1 MVSLGRWL
9 TSALPIGVDIGSTGV
24 RIAQLRR
31 HRMEYELHASA
42 LVDLPPGNLENGPS
56 DELARVLRRC
66 LGMVTT
72 RGRLT
77 VAAVPDAA
85 VEYHAV
91 MLPENAL
98 QAAGRQAAQVIR
110 FEVERLSTA
119 PMDGLELDFWTLPNT
134 NVPAPS
140 VLGATAPRD
149 LVLSRLQTLREAGL
163 DCASVDASA
172 AALCRFGVMLRPP
185 DQQTVWGILD
195 LGASH
200 GTLIVCVDDTPALI
214 RAVGTSGREW
224 TDAVA
229 AALNISTKSAE
240 LHKCDHGIAYTAS
253 GSSTSEPPGP
263 VATMI
268 LGSLRTHLHEMAAEI
283 KRSYEYVLG
292 CYPQREV
299 GDLML
304 VGGGAAMRNLPA
316 FLHDVLAVPV
326 RTAAEYLDEPTTTL
340 SVPPGERARLHRFAL
355 AIGLSA
361 GLET

>member
-1 MVSLGRWL
+1 MVSFGRWL
-9 TSALPIGVDIGSTGV
+9 TSALPIGVDIGATGV

-31 HRMEYELHASA
+31 HRMQYALHASA
-42 LVDLPPGNLENGPS
+42 QVDFPAATPATAEAVDVTAL
-56 DELARVLRRC
+56 LRRC

-72 RGRLT
+72 RGRLS

-149 LVLSRLQTLREAGL
+149 LVLSRLQVVREAGL

-172 AALCRFGVMLRPP
+172 AALCRFGAILRPP
-185 DQQTVWGILD
+185 DQRTVWGILD
-195 LGASH
+195 LGGSRA
-200 GTLIVCVDDTPALI
+200 TLVVCVDDTPAVV
-214 RAVGTSGREW
+214 RAVGASGKGW

-229 AALNISTKSAE
+229 AALNLSTKSAE
-240 LHKCDHGIAYTAS
+240 LHKCDHGIAFGAAA
-253 GSSTSEPPGP
+253 GSPPGASNS

-268 LGSLRTHLHEMAAEI
+268 LGALRTHLHEMAAEI

-292 CYPQREV
+292 CYPQCEV

-304 VGGGAAMRNLPA
+304 VGGGAAMPQLPA

-326 RTAAEYLDEPTTTL
+326 RTAAEYLDEPTTML
-340 SVPPGERARLHRFAL
+340 SVTPGERPRLHRLAL

-361 GLET
+361 GLES